1 MCGVSKTLARAQMPD
16 LRLCVSGPQHDV
28 DRLSEVLSGKMLS
41 SWQEQ
46 AESLQAKE
54 RWVHSNNM
62 VSDSP
67 AAFLLQVFFPSQHQY
82 AVMCECEE
90 RLSIRHLQQMYLT
103 P

>member
-1 MCGVSKTLARAQMPD
+1 MPE
-16 LRLCVSGPQHDV
+16 LWLCASGPQHDI
-28 DRLSEVLSGKMLS
+28 DRLSEVLSGIMLS

-54 RWVHSNNM
+54 RWVHSNNI

-67 AAFLLQVFFPSQHQY
+67 AAFLLHVFFPSQHQY

-90 RLSIRHLQQMYLT
+90 RPSIRHLQQMYVI